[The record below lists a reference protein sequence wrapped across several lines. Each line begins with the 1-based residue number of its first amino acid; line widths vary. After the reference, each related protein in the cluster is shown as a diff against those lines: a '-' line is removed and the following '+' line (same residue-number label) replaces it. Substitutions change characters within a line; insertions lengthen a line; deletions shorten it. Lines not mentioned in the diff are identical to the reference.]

1 MFIIGACTCIVVSFF
16 LSTLV
21 TLSVKYSP
29 TQAAIVLSA
38 SVTFL
43 SLPNLDNIARV
54 AGLVATLFASF
65 SMAATLVAIF
75 KYKSEMVRIA
85 PQIGEGIMWVSVSQP
100 IYKVNERR

>member
-1 MFIIGACTCIVVSFF
+1 MYLYCGKF

-21 TLSVKYSP
+21 TLSVQYSP

-54 AGLVATLFASF
+54 VGLVATLFASF

-100 IYKVNERR
+100 VYKVNERR